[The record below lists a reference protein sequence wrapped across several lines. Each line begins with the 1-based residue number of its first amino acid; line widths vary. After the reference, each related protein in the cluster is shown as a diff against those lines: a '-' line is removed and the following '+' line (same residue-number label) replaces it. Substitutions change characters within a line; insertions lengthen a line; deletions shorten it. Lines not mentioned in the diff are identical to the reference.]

1 MHHLYVL
8 RATPQGLAARRAF
21 PCAEVRKLVKAVEG
35 SHGFRD
41 ARTRR
46 RFGPD
51 LRWWA
56 FLWILRRDEALPRSE
71 GKKVH
76 LQDRKLSLREQRGA
90 TPGPSPAERQAT
102 LRMLSKRIEKA
113 GAANGKIT
121 RALAEMDVFVY
132 DALSPNLTLPDAGAR
147 TRSGEPPEAHQ
158 TARESAAA
166 IIADRGERRR
176 AWLRE
181 LSIMHS
187 RLASLKRAVDL
198 SLGSISPTDGPNE
211 RDLHRRAIEDLWRLW
226 ANATGKQPARDS
238 SRRGPFYGFVHETMQ
253 RIWPGMGSAHGLI
266 DQVCTQLRAASR
278 QIGA

>member
-1 MHHLYVL
+1 V
-8 RATPQGLAARRAF
+8 Q
-21 PCAEVRKLVKAVEG
+21 KLVKAVEG
-35 SHGFRD
+35 SDGFRD
-41 ARTRR
+41 AKARR

-76 LQDRKLSLREQRGA
+76 LQDRNLSLREQRGA
-90 TPGPSPAERQAT
+90 SPGPSPAERRAT
-102 LRMLSKRIEKA
+102 LRMLSKRIEEA
-113 GAANGKIT
+113 GAATGKIT
-121 RALAEMDVFVY
+121 QALAEMDAFAY
-132 DALSPNLTLPDAGAR
+132 DAFSPSLALPDASAR
-147 TRSGEPPEAHQ
+147 TRSGEPSEAQQ

-181 LSIMHS
+181 LSTMHS
-187 RLASLKRAVDL
+187 RLAWLKRAGDL
-198 SLGSISPTDGPNE
+198 SLGNISPTDGPKE

-226 ANATGKQPARDS
+226 ANATGKQPARDN

-266 DQVCTQLRAASR
+266 DQVCTQLRAAPR
-278 QIGA
+278 QVGA